1 MKHIKLFEEYNN
13 EEKKDYKYTEEELL
27 KCVNNYL
34 LTVYGNI
41 SILKINKFKY
51 SQQHN
56 YKLAEV
62 TVKYINIDTESIIS
76 DKISFIAYDEDFAK
90 YNGADDA
97 VVAYNMGF
105 GRNGRKTVEELLG
118 MDLIPNNTVDSSLL
132 DKDKQKEIL
141 AKQKAEIAEFNKNYK
156 HKELIKNL
164 QRDINYN
171 IKQSRSPKGAK
182 RSYTKYSIDDLYSYF
197 EELTEEQRNYLQ
209 LVIDEI
215 EKDELPKETVSQ
227 KISKYRGVKNTF
239 LLELEKTF
247 EAESKVVYDS
257 CLADLKAKQEDLK
270 RKYKTYTSVDIK
282 SLEAEAEYFV
292 EVQKFKLFK
301 AVFDIVDKL
310 DIVEVEKLRFKQ
322 TPNGFEGT
330 WKFTL
335 EDGSTKMFSTKSI
348 IASGS
353 IQRMHYRYLS
363 KIS

>member
-1 MKHIKLFEEYNN
+1 MK
-13 EEKKDYKYTEEELL
+13 KKDYKYTEEELL

-34 LTVYGNI
+34 LTVYDNI

-118 MDLIPNNTVDSSLL
+118 IDLIPNNTVDSSLL

-141 AKQKAEIAEFNKNYK
+141 AQQKAETAEYNKRYK
-156 HKELIKNL
+156 HNQLIKKL
-164 QRDINYN
+164 QQDINYN
-171 IKQSRSPKGAK
+171 IRQRRTPKAAK
-182 RSYTKYSIDDLYSYF
+182 RSYTKYSIEDLYSYF
-197 EELTEEQRNYLQ
+197 EELTEEQREYLQ

-227 KISKYRGVKNTF
+227 KISKYRGVKNSF

-247 EAESKVVYDS
+247 EADAKKVYDS
-257 CLADLKAKQEDLK
+257 CLSGLIK
-270 RKYKTYTSVDIK
+270 KYEKYPSMDIK
-282 SLEAEAEYFV
+282 RLEEEAEYFI
-292 EVQKFKLFK
+292 EVQKFKLFR

-310 DIVEVEKLRFKQ
+310 DIVKVDKLDFSYH
-322 TPNGFEGT
+322 PNGFEGT

-335 EDGSTKMFSTKSI
+335 EDGSTKLFSTKSI

>member
-1 MKHIKLFEEYNN
+1 MKHIKLFEEYNSG
-13 EEKKDYKYTEEELL
+13 YKYNEEELL

-34 LTVYGNI
+34 LTVYDNI

-51 SQQHN
+51 SRQHN

-62 TVKYINIDTESIIS
+62 TVKYIKIDTEQIVS

-90 YNGADDA
+90 FNGAEDV

-105 GRNGRKTVEELLG
+105 DRKGRKTVEELLG

-141 AKQKAEIAEFNKNYK
+141 AKQKADNAEYNKNYK
-156 HKELIKNL
+156 HSQLIKKL
-164 QRDINYN
+164 QSDINYN
-171 IKQSRSPKGAK
+171 IKQRRTPKAAK
-182 RSYTKYSIDDLYSYF
+182 RSYTKYSIEDLYSYF
-197 EELTEEQRNYLQ
+197 EELTEEQRDYLQ

-227 KISKYRGVKNTF
+227 KISKYRGVEKFF

-247 EAESKVVYDS
+247 ETDAKKVYDS
-257 CLADLKAKQEDLK
+257 CLSDLIK
-270 RKYKTYTSVDIK
+270 KYEKYPSVNIER
-282 SLEAEAEYFV
+282 LETEAEYFV
-292 EVQKFKLFK
+292 EVQKFKLFR
-301 AVFDIVDKL
+301 AVFNIVDDL
-310 DIVEVEKLRFKQ
+310 NIVKVVKLRFINH
-322 TPNGFEGT
+322 PNGFQGT
-330 WKFTL
+330 WEFTL
-335 EDGSTKMFSTKSI
+335 EDGSTKLFSTKSI

-363 KIS
+363 NIS

>member
-51 SQQHN
+51 SNQHN

-62 TVKYINIDTESIIS
+62 TVKYINIDTEQIIS

-90 YNGADDA
+90 YNGADDV
-97 VVAYNMGF
+97 VVAQNMGYD
-105 GRNGRKTVEELLG
+105 RKGRKTVEELLG

-141 AKQKAEIAEFNKNYK
+141 AKQKAKIAEFNKRCK
-156 HKELIKNL
+156 HEELIKKL
-164 QRDINYN
+164 QQDINYN
-171 IKQSRSPKGAK
+171 IKQRRTPKAAK
-182 RSYTKYSIDDLYSYF
+182 RSYTKYSIEDLYSYF
-197 EELTEEQRNYLQ
+197 EELTEEQRDYLQ

-215 EKDELPKETVSQ
+215 EKDELPKQTVSQ
-227 KISKYRGVKNTF
+227 KISSYRGAKNAF

-247 EAESKVVYDS
+247 EADAKKVYDS
-257 CLADLKAKQEDLK
+257 YLADLKSKQEDLK
-270 RKYKTYTSVDIK
+270 RKYETYPIVNIK
-282 SLEAEAEYFV
+282 RLEEEAEYYV
-292 EVQKFKLFK
+292 EIQKFKLFK

-310 DIVEVEKLRFKQ
+310 NIIEVEKLRFKQ
-322 TPNGFEGT
+322 GAMGFEGT

-335 EDGSTKMFSTKSI
+335 EDGSTKLFSTKSI